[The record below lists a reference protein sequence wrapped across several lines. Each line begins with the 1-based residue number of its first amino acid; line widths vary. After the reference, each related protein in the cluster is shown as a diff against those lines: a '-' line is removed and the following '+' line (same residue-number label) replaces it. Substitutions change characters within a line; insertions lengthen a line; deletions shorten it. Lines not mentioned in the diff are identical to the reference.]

1 MTYPNELP
9 LQAIQLYATATY
21 ACSYLPNLLA
31 RSQVATPGHLVQG
44 DVYDQL
50 VRQGF
55 RRSGLLTYRP
65 NCDNCKA
72 CVPVRIAA
80 ERFLPNRSQRRVN
93 QAHAD
98 LVVRVLKPAFVTAHY
113 ELYIAYQ
120 RQRHAG
126 GGMDQ
131 DNVEQYEQFL
141 LQSRVNSR
149 MVEFWRESPD
159 GDQLLMVSIIDVLS
173 DGISAVYT
181 FYDPQV
187 KSGLGTFNILWQI
200 AQARS
205 LGLPYIYLGYWIE
218 KSQKMNYKR
227 QFEGQ
232 EHLMDGE
239 WLAVSRQPAP
249 YRTISFD

>member
-21 ACSYLPNLLA
+21 PCSYLPNLLA
-31 RSQVATPGHLVQG
+31 RSQVATPSHLVQG

-55 RRSGLLTYRP
+55 RRSGLLSYRP
-65 NCDNCKA
+65 NCDNCNA
-72 CVPVRIAA
+72 CIPVRIAA
-80 ERFLPNRSQRRVN
+80 ERFQPNRSQRRVN
-93 QAHAD
+93 KVHAN
-98 LVVRVLKPAFVTAHY
+98 LSVRILKPAFVASHY
-113 ELYIAYQ
+113 ALYIAYQ
-120 RQRHAG
+120 RYRHAG

-149 MVEFWRESPD
+149 MVEFWREDPD
-159 GDQLLMVSIIDVLS
+159 GDELLMVSIIDVLS

-181 FYDPQV
+181 FYDPRV

-200 AQARS
+200 AQAKS
-205 LGLPYIYLGYWIE
+205 LGLPHVYLGYWIE
-218 KSQKMNYKR
+218 KSPKMNYKR

-232 EHLMDGE
+232 EHLIDGE
-239 WLAVSRQPAP
+239 WLAVPRQPAQAH
-249 YRTISFD
+249 RESF

>member
-31 RSQVATPGHLVQG
+31 RSQVATPSHLVQG

-65 NCDNCKA
+65 NCDSCKA

-80 ERFLPNRSQRRVN
+80 DRFLPNRSQRRVN

-98 LVVRVLKPAFVTAHY
+98 LVVRILKPAFVTAHY

-149 MVEFWRESPD
+149 MVEFLDSVNLQKLVD
-159 GDQLLMVSIIDVLS
+159 DQLAAGHTIEDKPAIKRA
-173 DGISAVYT
+173 ISAMPVSQSIRINAPNSVFALGNT
-181 FYDPQV
+181 FV
-187 KSGLGTFNILWQI
+187 KS
-200 AQARS
+200 
-205 LGLPYIYLGYWIE
+205 
-218 KSQKMNYKR
+218 
-227 QFEGQ
+227 
-232 EHLMDGE
+232 
-239 WLAVSRQPAP
+239 
-249 YRTISFD
+249 